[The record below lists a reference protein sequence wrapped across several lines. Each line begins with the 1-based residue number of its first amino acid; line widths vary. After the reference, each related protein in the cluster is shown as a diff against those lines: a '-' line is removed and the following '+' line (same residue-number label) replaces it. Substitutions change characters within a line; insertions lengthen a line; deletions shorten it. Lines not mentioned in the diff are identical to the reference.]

1 MEAAVEQALEMLRAG
16 NEHHLD
22 RRTTDRAR
30 LKKDVRARLADATAL
45 LNRNKPQ
52 ARQMLKQLIGERNR

>member
-22 RRTTDRAR
+22 RRTADRAR
-30 LKKDVRARLADATAL
+30 LKKDLSARLADATAL

-52 ARQMLKQLIGERNR
+52 ARQMLKQFIGERNR

>member
-1 MEAAVEQALEMLRAG
+1 MLRAG

-22 RRTTDRAR
+22 RRTADRAR
-30 LKKDVRARLADATAL
+30 LKKDLSARLADATAL

>member
-1 MEAAVEQALEMLRAG
+1 MSITWIGGQP
-16 NEHHLD
+16 
-22 RRTTDRAR
+22 TRAR
-30 LKKDVRARLADATAL
+30 LKKDLSARLADATTL